1 MDHPPVIDRPVAPV
15 AAGRRIESLDAVRGF
30 ALLGILVPNLMA
42 FAWPS
47 GAMWSPEQIIGDDA
61 GTRAGVWITEIFF
74 VGKMM
79 FLFATLFGAG
89 VVLYGRK
96 FDPPPGQR
104 ARLSRGAGLWYARC
118 GWLLL
123 LGLAHAFGL
132 WFGDIL
138 VWYAVA
144 GMTVL
149 WWCRRLSPRTL
160 LAIGAVL
167 YLLGTAL
174 SALWMQMGV
183 HFSGPESMLGKP
195 DAEAAAYLG
204 SYADGLT
211 LRALTVV
218 GMYLLYLP
226 VALFALVGLMLGG
239 MGLVKSGWLEGARP
253 ARHYAVFALVA
264 LPLSLGLSIAV
275 RTLIY
280 REVQTLPAMAWFS
293 VAQLCGIP
301 TSLGY
306 AAALIW
312 CVKAGVLRP
321 VLAALEAVGRMALS
335 NYFLQTILC
344 TTLFY
349 GYGFGLFAKVGYP
362 ALFGVAAA
370 VWAVNIAFSLLWLRV
385 FRFGPA
391 EWLWRTLT
399 YLRPQP
405 MRRPAAVH

>member
-1 MDHPPVIDRPVAPV
+1 
-15 AAGRRIESLDAVRGF
+15 
-30 ALLGILVPNLMA
+30 
-42 FAWPS
+42 
-47 GAMWSPEQIIGDDA
+47 
-61 GTRAGVWITEIFF
+61 
-74 VGKMM
+74 
-79 FLFATLFGAG
+79 
-89 VVLYGRK
+89 
-96 FDPPPGQR
+96 
-104 ARLSRGAGLWYARC
+104 
-118 GWLLL
+118 
-123 LGLAHAFGL
+123 
-132 WFGDIL
+132 
-138 VWYAVA
+138 
-144 GMTVL
+144 
-149 WWCRRLSPRTL
+149 
-160 LAIGAVL
+160 
-167 YLLGTAL
+167 
-174 SALWMQMGV
+174 
-183 HFSGPESMLGKP
+183 
-195 DAEAAAYLG
+195 
-204 SYADGLT
+204 
-211 LRALTVV
+211 
-218 GMYLLYLP
+218 
-226 VALFALVGLMLGG
+226 
-239 MGLVKSGWLEGARP
+239 
-253 ARHYAVFALVA
+253 
-264 LPLSLGLSIAV
+264 
-275 RTLIY
+275 
-280 REVQTLPAMAWFS
+280 